1 MKLRLLLV
9 TLLISASSLFAR
21 TPLIQAIIDED
32 VNGVLKNLHTNKMIN
47 VRDSKYG
54 FTPLT
59 LALLQ
64 ENNEIIKLLI
74 NAGANLRAYESI
86 EALKLVTDHKM
97 VQDKTNTK
105 RIYPAIFI
113 AAMTGNKESLEL
125 IYKKNKAVVFQKD
138 YDGNTILS
146 WSAFQGKMK
155 IVKLLLSYGF
165 DPLLKNFNSK
175 NAINFASV
183 NKHHA
188 IIKLFVVDMIKMGTN
203 KSNLTKVFFEEID
216 NRDYHLLEFL
226 LKNGIDVNAKFRR
239 FTPFLKA
246 AKNGDVLML
255 EFLVK
260 HGANAYEVVQKR
272 NVHQRYYNYDALSL
286 AIKYGR
292 DETILFLL
300 DNFNYDVNKRVDGKN
315 YLHLIVSSST
325 KLKAKTFETLL
336 SKMNVNVNEKDSKG
350 NTLLH
355 NAVLSANE
363 YYIKFLGSLEQI
375 KVNTTNKD
383 NLTALQLAE
392 KLYLK
397 NESAYKNDESEKNF
411 KELKIREKSL
421 ESLYLVTITKE

>member
-1 MKLRLLLV
+1 MKLRFF
-9 TLLISASSLFAR
+9 LIVLFCATSLFAR

-64 ENNEIIKLLI
+64 ENNEIIKLLV
-74 NAGANLRAYESI
+74 NAGANLRAYESV
-86 EALKLVTDHKM
+86 EALKLVTDHKTI
-97 VQDKTNTK
+97 QEKISTK
-105 RIYPAIFI
+105 RVYPAIFI
-113 AAMTGNKESLEL
+113 AAMTGNKEALEL
-125 IYKKNKAVVFQKD
+125 IYKKNKAIVFQKD

-146 WSAFQGKMK
+146 WGAFQGKMEV
-155 IVKLLLSYGF
+155 VKLLLSYGF
-165 DPLLKNFNSK
+165 DPLLKNFYSK
-175 NAINFASV
+175 NAINFASM
-183 NKHHA
+183 NQHHA

-216 NRDYHLLEFL
+216 NKDYHLLEFL

-255 EFLVK
+255 KFLVK
-260 HGANAYEVVQKR
+260 NGANAYDVLQKH

-300 DNFNYDVNKRVDGKN
+300 DNFNYDLNKRVDGEN

-325 KLKAKTFETLL
+325 KLKSETFETLI
-336 SKMNVNVNEKDSKG
+336 KRMNVNINEKDTQG

-355 NAVLSANE
+355 NAVLSANT
-363 YYIKFLGSLEQI
+363 YYIKFLGTLEDINVNI
-375 KVNTTNKD
+375 KNKK
-383 NLTALQLAE
+383 NLTPLQLAE
-392 KLYLK
+392 KIYLT
-397 NESAYKNDESEKNF
+397 NEVNYKNDESDKN
-411 KELKIREKSL
+411 LKKLQVSEKSL
-421 ESLYLVTITKE
+421 EDLYLLTITKE